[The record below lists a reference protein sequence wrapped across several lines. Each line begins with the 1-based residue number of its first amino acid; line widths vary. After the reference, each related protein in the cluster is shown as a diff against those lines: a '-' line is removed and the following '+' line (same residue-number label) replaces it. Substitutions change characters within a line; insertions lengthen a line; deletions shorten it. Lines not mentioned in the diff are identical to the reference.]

1 MKLTLRLA
9 GIALVLAALAAAAAS
24 AVVAMNL
31 RTYARLTYEQPV
43 LFVEFQATGPQ
54 RFTATVTRVQTDQS
68 QSYELAGDEWQVDAR
83 VLKWHGFA
91 NVLGLDAYYRLE
103 RVSGRYRDIE
113 QERSAPH
120 SVYSLYQAPFFDLYG
135 FAQAHPRWIPF
146 VEGFYGSATYQ
157 PMAPGARYEVR
168 LTQSGLISKPDNEA
182 ANTAA
187 RAWAFP
193 H

>member
-1 MKLTLRLA
+1 MKNVLRVA
-9 GIALVLAALAAAAAS
+9 GFVLVAVAIAAAAAS
-24 AVVAMNL
+24 AVVALNL

-43 LFVEFQATGPQ
+43 LFVEFQATAPQ
-54 RFTATVTRVQTDQS
+54 RFTATVTRAQTNTS
-68 QSYELAGDEWQVDAR
+68 QTFELAGDEWQVDAR
-83 VLKWHGFA
+83 VLKWRGFA
-91 NVLGLDAYYRLE
+91 NVLGLDSYYRLE
-103 RVSGRYRDIE
+103 RVSGRYRDID

-135 FAQAHPRWIPF
+135 FAQAHPHWIPF
-146 VEGFYGSATYQ
+146 VDGFYGSAIYQ

-187 RAWAFP
+187 RGWAFP